1 VTKAGAVVMVK
12 VVTVM
17 TVMVVMVVT
26 VTLFPSPP
34 QSVKRG
40 RW

>member
-1 VTKAGAVVMVK
+1 MVK

-17 TVMVVMVVT
+17 TVMVVT

-40 RW
+40 R